1 MARSNKDL
9 ESRTIQRARDEEK
22 ARRKRAS
29 WIAKEVAAFWDKAGR
44 IVTHRRQAEA
54 AARRK
59 EMMDRQLDALLGQT
73 QRYSNML
80 AARLAG
86 EAGQAAEA
94 AATETEAGASV
105 QDNGEASEPDAAAA
119 VKQRDDGLPGD
130 GEGRLLASEQE
141 PEAVEASAV
150 KHEDAL
156 GSYVSD
162 ATALNDDDDGD
173 DIDDDAASA
182 DEYMADSD
190 EEDDEATLEQEEEVA
205 RAEGYSK
212 ATEAE
217 ELDGLEA
224 DADVPLEEL
233 LASMGVPLPAS
244 IKQEPQAEERVPAP
258 AQAAGGRSELAQL
271 EDDALE
277 EDADDDDAAS
287 ADEYVADSDEED
299 DEATLEQEEEAAR
312 AEGYSKA
319 TEAAELNGL
328 EEDADVPLEELLAS
342 MGVPLP
348 ASLGRKALVNSN
360 GAAPG
365 GEPSGDADDRPVPA
379 TAPSRL
385 AQEGGLDGEDDAED
399 EYAADSDDE
408 DDEATLEEEE
418 RAAAAEGAQAAAA
431 QADELAGL
439 AADAELDLD
448 DLLGQYGR
456 ARANGFRVDDDN
468 ATVVKQEAELV
479 ETQSGAMSAEPPAA
493 ADDLTPASEAEETPA
508 SMADALQAM
517 QSAQP
522 TGYTLATHQVTTRTP
537 FLLKGQLREYQ
548 QIGLDWL
555 VTLYH
560 KRLNGILA
568 DEMGLGKTIQTISLL
583 AYLACEQGDWGPH
596 LVVVPTS
603 VMLNWEMEFKKWC
616 PAFKLLTYFGSVK
629 DRAAKRQGWSKP
641 NAFHVCITSYT
652 LVLQARR
659 GGGDCAHGF
668 VML

>member
-1 MARSNKDL
+1 MDTPDDSLSSAPEGGYLGDGDMTDRANELERRYEILRQAASIKDIRAAVKWLAKEFHKERAWKLRQAKRFAQAVARSNKDL

-94 AATETEAGASV
+94 PATATEAGGSG

-119 VKQRDDGLPGD
+119 VKQRDNGLPGY

-141 PEAVEASAV
+141 PEALEASAV

-156 GSYVSD
+156 GSHVSD
-162 ATALNDDDDGD
+162 ATALNDDGDD

-217 ELDGLEA
+217 ELHGLEE

-244 IKQEPQAEERVPAP
+244 IKQEPQSEERVPAP

-271 EDDALE
+271 EDDAME
-277 EDADDDDAAS
+277 EDVDDDDAAS

-299 DEATLEQEEEAAR
+299 DEATLEQEEETAR

-319 TEAAELNGL
+319 TEAEELNGL

-342 MGVPLP
+342 MGGPPSQHRWAGKRVLVIMAMLLEESLWELP
-348 ASLGRKALVNSN
+348 KADPSLRRPPRALRRKAAWTARTTPRMST
-360 GAAPG
+360 
-365 GEPSGDADDRPVPA
+365 RP
-379 TAPSRL
+379 TR
-385 AQEGGLDGEDDAED
+385 
-399 EYAADSDDE
+399 
-408 DDEATLEEEE
+408 
-418 RAAAAEGAQAAAA
+418 
-431 QADELAGL
+431 
-439 AADAELDLD
+439 
-448 DLLGQYGR
+448 
-456 ARANGFRVDDDN
+456 
-468 ATVVKQEAELV
+468 
-479 ETQSGAMSAEPPAA
+479 
-493 ADDLTPASEAEETPA
+493 
-508 SMADALQAM
+508 
-517 QSAQP
+517 
-522 TGYTLATHQVTTRTP
+522 TTRTTRRRWRRRS
-537 FLLKGQLREYQ
+537 G
-548 QIGLDWL
+548 
-555 VTLYH
+555 
-560 KRLNGILA
+560 
-568 DEMGLGKTIQTISLL
+568 
-583 AYLACEQGDWGPH
+583 
-596 LVVVPTS
+596 
-603 VMLNWEMEFKKWC
+603 
-616 PAFKLLTYFGSVK
+616 
-629 DRAAKRQGWSKP
+629 RQRP
-641 NAFHVCITSYT
+641 R
-652 LVLQARR
+652 ARR
-659 GGGDCAHGF
+659 PPRPRRTSSRASRPTRSWISTTCSASTAVRGPMVLGSA
-668 VML
+668 MTRRRS